1 MAEYSQEFPI
11 VLMAR
16 VLGVSSS
23 GYYDWCGRGNDGVRA
38 QWRAELDQW
47 VKQTFAQHKDRY
59 GAPRIGAELNDEG
72 FKCDVKAVAAS
83 LRRQCLVARAV
94 RKFKATTNSNH
105 KLDVA
110 PNLLEQDFSTTQVNQ
125 KWVQDITYCA
135 TDEGWLYLAVV
146 IDLHSRRV
154 IGWAMGKRMKA
165 QLVCDALQMAL
176 YARCL
181 PRNVI
186 VHSDRGS
193 QYCSNKYRRLVERH
207 SLQWSMSK
215 RGDCYDNAC
224 AETFFHSLKVE
235 LTQGERYATRTEL
248 KAELFQ
254 YIEAYYNNVRRH
266 SALNYVNPAAFEQ
279 TLVA

>member
-1 MAEYSQEFPI
+1 MRCRWRYTHAVY
-11 VLMAR
+11 R
-16 VLGVSSS
+16 VTSLCTV
-23 GYYDWCGRGNDGVRA
+23 
-38 QWRAELDQW
+38 
-47 VKQTFAQHKDRY
+47 T
-59 GAPRIGAELNDEG
+59 
-72 FKCDVKAVAAS
+72 VA
-83 LRRQCLVARAV
+83 
-94 RKFKATTNSNH
+94 
-105 KLDVA
+105 
-110 PNLLEQDFSTTQVNQ
+110 
-125 KWVQDITYCA
+125 
-135 TDEGWLYLAVV
+135 
-146 IDLHSRRV
+146 
-154 IGWAMGKRMKA
+154 
-165 QLVCDALQMAL
+165 
-176 YARCL
+176 
-181 PRNVI
+181 
-186 VHSDRGS
+186 S